1 VTAPLL
7 VPDLALERWPSM
19 DRYAAE
25 LAQRIPGLQVPR
37 EAAALRGP
45 RFVSRYLRYP
55 RALGRYRP
63 AVVHIADHSYAHC
76 LRAFPGTPSVVTIH
90 DLYPVHVLA
99 SGARGWRAAA
109 RAAALRYVLDWLRR
123 ATHWIADSRFT
134 ADEATTL
141 LGLPP
146 ERIAVVP
153 LGVAPAFFANPEADA
168 VERCRSRWRAALG
181 GRPSPDAVFL
191 LHVGSCVARK
201 NVEGAIGALGVLRR
215 QGIDACLV
223 QVGGRFGPA
232 HRAAAEAAAVATQ
245 IHQEPQVDEAG
256 LLAAYAA
263 ADVLVMPSHYE
274 GFGLPVLEAA
284 AAGLPVVSS
293 GAGALAEVG
302 GDAVLV
308 APPADASAFAA
319 AVARVVTDP
328 AVRQALVERGRAHAR
343 GFSWETT
350 ARGVERVYDLL
361 AGDAPASAAP

>member
-1 VTAPLL
+1 
-7 VPDLALERWPSM
+7 M

-25 LAQRIPGLQVPR
+25 IAQRIPGLRVPR
-37 EAAALRGP
+37 EAAAMRGP

-55 RALGRYRP
+55 HALRRYRP

-99 SGARGWRAAA
+99 SGTRGWRAAA
-109 RAAALRYVLDWLRR
+109 RGAALRYVLAWLRR
-123 ATHWIADSRFT
+123 ATRWTADSQFT
-134 ADEATTL
+134 AGEAATL

-146 ERIAVVP
+146 ERITVIP
-153 LGVAPAFFANPEADA
+153 LGVAPAFFTSPEAGVA
-168 VERCRSRWRAALG
+168 ERCRSRWRAALG

-201 NVEGAIGALGVLRR
+201 NVAAAIGALGVLRS

-223 QVGGRFGPA
+223 QIGGRFGPS
-232 HRAAAEAAAVATQ
+232 HRAAADAAGVTAR
-245 IHQEPQVDEAG
+245 IIQEPRVDEAG

-308 APPADASAFAA
+308 APAEDASALAA
-319 AVARVVTDP
+319 AVARVATDS
-328 AVRQALVERGRAHAR
+328 AARQSLVERGRVRAR
-343 GFSWETT
+343 GFNWEAT
-350 ARGVERVYDLL
+350 ARSVERVYDLL
-361 AGDAPASAAP
+361 ADNAPAMAAP

>member
-25 LAQRIPGLQVPR
+25 LAQRIPGLEIPR
-37 EAAALRGP
+37 EARELRGP

-55 RALGRYRP
+55 HALRRYRP

-76 LRAFPGTPSVVTIH
+76 LRAFPDTPSVVTIH

-99 SGARGWRAAA
+99 SGTRGWRAAA

-123 ATHWIADSRFT
+123 AARWIADSQFT
-134 ADEATTL
+134 ANEAATL

-146 ERIAVVP
+146 ERVTVIP
-153 LGVAPAFFANPEADA
+153 LGVAPAFFANPEAGA
-168 VERCRSRWRAALG
+168 IERCRHRWRAALG

-201 NVEGAIGALGVLRR
+201 NVEAAIAALGVLRS

-223 QVGGRFGPA
+223 QIGGRFGPS
-232 HRAAAEAAAVATQ
+232 HRAAADAAGVAAH
-245 IHQEPQVDEAG
+245 IHQQPHVGESE

-274 GFGLPVLEAA
+274 GFGLPLLEAA

-308 APPADASAFAA
+308 APAADASALAA
-319 AVARVVTDP
+319 AVARVATDP
-328 AVRQALVERGRAHAR
+328 DVQQSLVERGRVHAR
-343 GFSWETT
+343 RFGWEAT
-350 ARGVERVYDLL
+350 ARSVERVYKQL

>member
-1 VTAPLL
+1 
-7 VPDLALERWPSM
+7 M

-25 LAQRIPGLQVPR
+25 IAQHIPGLQVPR
-37 EAAALRGP
+37 EAAAMRGP

-55 RALGRYRP
+55 HALRRYRP

-90 DLYPVHVLA
+90 DLYPAHVLA

-109 RAAALRYVLDWLRR
+109 RAAALRYVLAWLRR
-123 ATHWIADSRFT
+123 ATRWIADSRFT
-134 ADEATTL
+134 ADEAATL
-141 LGLPP
+141 LGLPL
-146 ERIAVVP
+146 ERVTVVP
-153 LGVAPAFFANPEADA
+153 LGVAPAFFANPEAGA
-168 VERCRSRWRAALG
+168 AERCRSRWRAALG
-181 GRPSPDAVFL
+181 ARASPDAVFL

-201 NVEGAIGALGVLRR
+201 NVEGAVGALGVLRS

-223 QVGGRFGPA
+223 QIGGRFGPS
-232 HRAAAEAAAVATQ
+232 HRAAADAAGVTAQ
-245 IHQEPQVDEAG
+245 ILQESRVDEAG

-263 ADVLVMPSHYE
+263 ANVLVMPSHYE
-274 GFGLPVLEAA
+274 GFGMPVLEAA

-308 APPADASAFAA
+308 ASAADASAFAT

-328 AVRQALVERGRAHAR
+328 ALRQSLVERGRVRAR
-343 GFSWETT
+343 QFGWETT